1 MAMQPVDYKREILNA
16 ISNST
21 DLPTESS
28 SPLEHYRRSA
38 NDAWNLVVYVKRNV
52 TKANYYPKS
61 FDGHRSRLHAMCMA
75 SIVGAFERF
84 LKELSVVCVNNL
96 KEFSLDARLDEFSLK
111 GSVVA
116 AHFNTQSV
124 GNALCEADTW
134 LNLDTVNKKFR
145 KLLADPFEDGS
156 FYVFPMK
163 TQHGLQDAVNR
174 SQLILAVFQ
183 LRHTLVHNLGVITES
198 DATKLRRILQAP
210 IEGNKVLRP
219 SSWNVVQVKKI
230 LDEATKDI
238 NLRMAIRL
246 AELLEK
252 MHQESYMIV
261 DPASKAQELATLFRT
276 SVTICGHAASPLD

>member
-1 MAMQPVDYKREILNA
+1 MAMPPVDYKQEILNA

-52 TKANYYPKS
+52 TKVNHYPKS
-61 FDGHRSRLHAMCMA
+61 FDSHRTRLHAMCMA
-75 SIVGAFERF
+75 NMVGAFERF

-134 LNLDTVNKKFR
+134 LNLDTVNKKFK
-145 KLLADPFEDGS
+145 KLLADPFKDGS
-156 FYVFPMK
+156 FYVFPMT
-163 TQHGLQDAVNR
+163 TQHGMQVAVNR
-174 SQLILAVFQ
+174 SQLIPAVFQ

-198 DATKLRRILQAP
+198 DATKLRRILQSP

-219 SSWNVVQVKKI
+219 SSWNVLQVKKI
-230 LDEATKDI
+230 LDEAAKDI
-238 NLRMAIRL
+238 NGRMATRL

-252 MHQESYMIV
+252 MHQENYLSV
-261 DPASKAQELATLFRT
+261 NPALKAQELASLFGVP
-276 SVTICGHAASPLD
+276 VTICGHTASP

>member
-1 MAMQPVDYKREILNA
+1 MPPVDYKQEILNA

-38 NDAWNLVVYVKRNV
+38 NDAWNLVVYVRRNV
-52 TKANYYPKS
+52 TKNNYYPKS

-75 SIVGAFERF
+75 NMVGAFERF
-84 LKELSVVCVNNL
+84 LKELSVACVNNL
-96 KEFSLDARLDEFSLK
+96 KEFSLDARLDEFSLR

-163 TQHGLQDAVNR
+163 TQHGSQVAVNR
-174 SQLILAVFQ
+174 SQLIPAVFQ

-198 DATKLRRILQAP
+198 DATKLRRILQSP
-210 IEGNKVLRP
+210 IAGNKVLRP
-219 SSWNVVQVKKI
+219 SSWNVFQVKKI
-230 LDEATKDI
+230 LDEAAKDI
-238 NLRMAIRL
+238 NTRMAFRL
-246 AELLEK
+246 AELLDK
-252 MHQESYMIV
+252 MHQESYLSF
-261 DPASKAQELATLFRT
+261 DPASRAQELATLFQA
-276 SVTICGHAASPLD
+276 SVTIRGQTASP

>member
-1 MAMQPVDYKREILNA
+1 MAMPPVDYKQEILNA

-38 NDAWNLVVYVKRNV
+38 NDAWNLVVYVRRNV
-52 TKANYYPKS
+52 TKNNYYPKS

-75 SIVGAFERF
+75 NMVGAFERF
-84 LKELSVVCVNNL
+84 LKELSVACVNNL
-96 KEFSLDARLDEFSLK
+96 KEFSLDARLDEFSLR

-163 TQHGLQDAVNR
+163 TQHGSQVAVNR
-174 SQLILAVFQ
+174 SQLIPAVFQ

-198 DATKLRRILQAP
+198 DATKLRRILQSP
-210 IEGNKVLRP
+210 IAGNKVLRP
-219 SSWNVVQVKKI
+219 SSWNVFQVKKI
-230 LDEATKDI
+230 LDEAAKDI
-238 NLRMAIRL
+238 NTRMAFRL
-246 AELLEK
+246 AELLDK
-252 MHQESYMIV
+252 MHQESYLSF
-261 DPASKAQELATLFRT
+261 DPASRAQELATLFQA
-276 SVTICGHAASPLD
+276 SVTIRGQTASP